1 MNIKIPLIYTIL
13 TKACGMVLL
22 KDTLPQDLR
31 IKSILFQVIKGEN
44 MKKKFLSL
52 TLGSL
57 LVSAL
62 SAEENG
68 FFVSAGYQIGESAQM
83 VKNTKGIQDLSD
95 SYERLNNLL
104 TSYSALN
111 TLIRQSADPNAINNA
126 RTNLNASAKN
136 LINDKTNSPAYQAV
150 LLALNAA
157 AGLWQVMSYAI
168 SVCGPGSNKNKNGG
182 VQTFENAPANGG
194 TTITCDSFYE
204 PGKFSGISTEDYAK
218 INKAYQIIQKA
229 FGSSGKDI
237 PALSDT
243 KELNFEIKGKK
254 NDSVVPGEKWKFP
267 WTNGFVSIKWVNGE
281 YKEIKEDIKASN
293 NAQELL
299 KQASAI
305 LTTLNEACPWLSN
318 GGAGN
323 VGGGNSLW
331 AGIDKGDGS
340 ACGIFKNEISA
351 IQDMIK
357 NAAIAVEQSKIVAAN
372 AQNQHNLDTGKT
384 FNPYKDANFA
394 QSMFANAKAQAEILN
409 RAQAVVKDFERI
421 PAAFVKDSLGVCH
434 EKGSDGNLRGT
445 PSGTVT
451 SNTWGAGC
459 AYVGETVTN
468 LKNSIAHFGT
478 QAEQIHNA
486 QNLAYTLA
494 NFSGQY
500 KKLGEHYDS
509 ITAALSSLP
518 DAQSLQNVVSKKT
531 NPNSPQGIQDNY
543 YIDSNI
549 HSQVQSRS
557 QELGSNPF
565 RRAGLIAASTTN
577 NGAMNGIGFQ
587 VGYKQFF
594 GKNKRW
600 GARYYGFVDY
610 NHTYNK
616 SQFFNASSDVWT
628 YGVGSDLLVNFIND
642 KATKHNKISFGAFG
656 GIALAGTS
664 WLNSQYVNLANV
676 NNYYKAKINTSN
688 FQFLFNLGLRTNL
701 ARNKRR
707 GAEHSAQHGMELG
720 VKIPTINTNYY
731 SLLGTTLQY
740 RRLYSV
746 YLNYVFAY

>member
-1 MNIKIPLIYTIL
+1 
-13 TKACGMVLL
+13 
-22 KDTLPQDLR
+22 
-31 IKSILFQVIKGEN
+31 

-62 SAEENG
+62 SAEDNG

-83 VKNTKGIQDLSD
+83 VKNTKGIQELSD

-104 TSYSALN
+104 TNYSVLN

-126 RTNLNASAKN
+126 RGNLNASAKN
-136 LINDKTNSPAYQAV
+136 LINDKKNSPAYQAV
-150 LLALNAA
+150 LLALNAVVGFWNSIA
-157 AGLWQVMSYAI
+157 WNVQ
-168 SVCGPGSNKNKNGG
+168 CGGYTEANG
-182 VQTFENAPANGG
+182 VQIKGSETFNNQPGHSSDH
-194 TTITCDSFYE
+194 ITCGGSGLDPY
-204 PGKFSGISTEDYAK
+204 KAGISGPLSIENFK
-218 INKAYQIIQKA
+218 KLNEAYQIIQTA
-229 FGSSGKDI
+229 FKGNPKEGL
-237 PALSDT
+237 PVLSNT
-243 KELNFEIKGKK
+243 STQIQ
-254 NDSVVPGEKWKFP
+254 
-267 WTNGFVSIKWVNGE
+267 VSIKTKVNGNGNNE
-281 YKEIKEDIKASN
+281 TTTTITASN
-293 NAQELL
+293 DAQNLL
-299 KQASAI
+299 KQASVMMDV
-305 LTTLNEACPWLSN
+305 LTQNCPWVNNREGEL
-318 GGAGN
+318 GGASWN
-323 VGGGNSLW
+323 INKGGN
-331 AGIDKGDGS
+331 
-340 ACGIFKNEISA
+340 ACEIFDTEISA

-357 NAAIAVEQSKIVAAN
+357 NATIVVEQSKIVAAN

-409 RAQAVVKDFERI
+409 RAQAMVKDLETI
-421 PAAFVKDSLGVCH
+421 PQTFRDEFLASCYKPYNG
-434 EKGSDGNLRGT
+434 GTYGT
-445 PSGTVT
+445 PLGTVT
-451 SNTWGAGC
+451 KDTFATGC
-459 AYVGETVTN
+459 AYVGETLTS
-468 LKNSIAHFGT
+468 LKDSIAHFGT

-500 KKLGEHYDS
+500 QKLGEHYDS
-509 ITAALSSLP
+509 ITAALSNLP

-616 SQFFNASSDVWT
+616 SQFFNSDSDVWT

-707 GAEHSAQHGMELG
+707 GAEHSTQHGMELG

>member
-1 MNIKIPLIYTIL
+1 
-13 TKACGMVLL
+13 
-22 KDTLPQDLR
+22 
-31 IKSILFQVIKGEN
+31 

-57 LVSAL
+57 LVSTL
-62 SAEENG
+62 SAEDNG
-68 FFVSAGYQIGESAQM
+68 FFVSAGYQIGESSQM

-136 LINDKTNSPAYQAV
+136 LINDKANSPAYQAV

-168 SVCGPGSNKNKNGG
+168 SACGPGKDSSKNGG
-182 VQTFENAPANGG
+182 VQTFENTPSSQYGG
-194 TTITCDSFYE
+194 TTITCNSYYE
-204 PGKFSGISTEDYAK
+204 PGYDSALSTEDFAK
-218 INKAYQIIQKA
+218 INQAYQIIQKA
-229 FGSSGKDI
+229 FGSSGNGI
-237 PALSDT
+237 PILSNTTT
-243 KELNFEIKGKK
+243 KLDFTINGKK
-254 NDSVVPGEKWKFP
+254 TINATAGDKTSYNGGPYNPTQWVGGTQE
-267 WTNGFVSIKWVNGE
+267 TNNTKIDV
-281 YKEIKEDIKASN
+281 AN

-299 KQASAI
+299 KQASVI
-305 LTTLNEACPWLSN
+305 ITTLNSACPHMNN
-318 GGAGN
+318 GGAGSASS
-323 VGGGNSLW
+323 GSLW
-331 AGIDKGDGS
+331 EGIDKGDGS

-357 NAAIAVEQSKIVAAN
+357 NAEIAVEQSKIVTAN
-372 AQNQHNLDTGKT
+372 AQNQHNLDTGKA
-384 FNPYKDANFA
+384 FNPYKDADFA
-394 QSMFANAKAQAEILN
+394 QSMFANARAQAEILN

-421 PAAFVKDSLGVCH
+421 PEAFVKDSLGVCH

-468 LKNSIAHFGT
+468 LKNSIAHFGD

-509 ITAALSSLP
+509 ITAAISSLP

-549 HSQVQSRS
+549 HSQVQSRT

-642 KATKHNKISFGAFG
+642 KATKNNKISFGAFG
-656 GIALAGTS
+656 GIQLAGTS
-664 WLNSQYVNLANV
+664 WLNSQFVNLANV
-676 NNYYKAKINTSN
+676 NNYYKAKINASN

>member
-1 MNIKIPLIYTIL
+1 
-13 TKACGMVLL
+13 
-22 KDTLPQDLR
+22 
-31 IKSILFQVIKGEN
+31 

-62 SAEENG
+62 SAEDNG
-68 FFVSAGYQIGESAQM
+68 FFVSAGYQIGESSQM
-83 VKNTKGIQDLSD
+83 VKNTKGIQELSD

-104 TSYSALN
+104 TNYSVLN

-136 LINDKTNSPAYQAV
+136 LINDKANSPAYQAV

-157 AGLWQVMSYAI
+157 AGLWQVMSYSI
-168 SVCGPGSNKNKNGG
+168 SVCGPGSDKSKNGG
-182 VQTFENAPANGG
+182 VQTFENVPANGG
-194 TTITCDSFYE
+194 TTIACDSYYE
-204 PGKFSGISTEDYAK
+204 PGKWSAISTENYAK

-229 FGSSGKDI
+229 FGSSGQDI

-254 NDSVVPGEKWKFP
+254 NDSVQPGERWKFP
-267 WTNGFVSIKWVNGE
+267 WTNGKFVPIKWVNGAYTE
-281 YKEIKEDIKASN
+281 TKEDIKVSN

-299 KQASAI
+299 QQASII

-318 GGAGN
+318 GGAGGA
-323 VGGGNSLW
+323 GGGNSLW

-421 PAAFVKDSLGVCH
+421 PAEFVKDSLGVCH

-459 AYVGETVTN
+459 AYVGETLTS
-468 LKNSIAHFGT
+468 LKDSIAHFGD

-486 QNLAYTLA
+486 RNLAYTLA
-494 NFSGQY
+494 NFSDQY
-500 KKLGEHYDS
+500 QKLGEHYDS
-509 ITAALSSLP
+509 ITAAISSLP
-518 DAQSLQNVVSKKT
+518 DAQSLQNVVSKK
-531 NPNSPQGIQDNY
+531 N
-543 YIDSNI
+543 
-549 HSQVQSRS
+549 
-557 QELGSNPF
+557 
-565 RRAGLIAASTTN
+565 
-577 NGAMNGIGFQ
+577 
-587 VGYKQFF
+587 
-594 GKNKRW
+594 
-600 GARYYGFVDY
+600 
-610 NHTYNK
+610 
-616 SQFFNASSDVWT
+616 
-628 YGVGSDLLVNFIND
+628 
-642 KATKHNKISFGAFG
+642 
-656 GIALAGTS
+656 
-664 WLNSQYVNLANV
+664 
-676 NNYYKAKINTSN
+676 
-688 FQFLFNLGLRTNL
+688 
-701 ARNKRR
+701 
-707 GAEHSAQHGMELG
+707 
-720 VKIPTINTNYY
+720 
-731 SLLGTTLQY
+731 
-740 RRLYSV
+740 
-746 YLNYVFAY
+746 

>member
-1 MNIKIPLIYTIL
+1 MN
-13 TKACGMVLL
+13 
-22 KDTLPQDLR
+22 QDHY
-31 IKSILFQVIKGEN
+31 SI
-44 MKKKFLSL
+44 
-52 TLGSL
+52 
-57 LVSAL
+57 
-62 SAEENG
+62 
-68 FFVSAGYQIGESAQM
+68 
-83 VKNTKGIQDLSD
+83 
-95 SYERLNNLL
+95 
-104 TSYSALN
+104 
-111 TLIRQSADPNAINNA
+111 
-126 RTNLNASAKN
+126 
-136 LINDKTNSPAYQAV
+136 
-150 LLALNAA
+150 
-157 AGLWQVMSYAI
+157 
-168 SVCGPGSNKNKNGG
+168 
-182 VQTFENAPANGG
+182 
-194 TTITCDSFYE
+194 
-204 PGKFSGISTEDYAK
+204 ISTENYAK

-229 FGSSGKDI
+229 FGASGKDI

-243 KELNFEIKGKK
+243 NTELKFTINQNGSNNNNNNKEEIVTK
-254 NDSVVPGEKWKFP
+254 
-267 WTNGFVSIKWVNGE
+267 
-281 YKEIKEDIKASN
+281 N

-299 KQASAI
+299 KQASTI
-305 LTTLNEACPWLSN
+305 LTTLNEACPWINN
-318 GGAGN
+318 GGAGPASS
-323 VGGGNSLW
+323 GSLW
-331 AGIDKGDGS
+331 EGIYLKGDGS

-357 NAAIAVEQSKIVAAN
+357 NAEIAVEQSKIVTAN

-384 FNPYKDANFA
+384 FNPYKDASFS
-394 QSMFANAKAQAEILN
+394 QSMFANARAQAEILN

-468 LKNSIAHFGT
+468 LKNSIAHFGD
-478 QAEQIHNA
+478 QAERIYNA

-494 NFSGQY
+494 NFSSQY

-509 ITAALSSLP
+509 ITAAISSLP

-549 HSQVQSRS
+549 HSQVQSRT

-642 KATKHNKISFGAFG
+642 KATKNNKISFGAFG
-656 GIALAGTS
+656 GVQLAGTS
-664 WLNSQYVNLANV
+664 WLNSQFVNLANV

-707 GAEHSAQHGMELG
+707 GTDHSAQHGMELG

>member
-1 MNIKIPLIYTIL
+1 
-13 TKACGMVLL
+13 
-22 KDTLPQDLR
+22 
-31 IKSILFQVIKGEN
+31 

-62 SAEENG
+62 SAEDNG
-68 FFVSAGYQIGESAQM
+68 FFVSVGYQIGESTQM

-104 TSYSALN
+104 TSYSVLN
-111 TLIRQSADPNAINNA
+111 TLIKQSADPVAINNT

-150 LLALNAA
+150 LLSLNAA

-168 SVCGPGSNKNKNGG
+168 SVCGPGNSKDKNGG
-182 VQTFENAPANGG
+182 VQTFENVPANGG

-204 PGKFSGISTEDYAK
+204 PGKWSGISTENYAK
-218 INKAYQIIQKA
+218 INRAYQIIQKA
-229 FGSSGKDI
+229 FGSSGQDI

-254 NDSVVPGEKWKFP
+254 NDSVQPGERWKFP
-267 WTNGFVSIKWVNGE
+267 WTNGQFVSIKWVNGE
-281 YKEIKEDIKASN
+281 YKETKEDIKVSN

-299 KQASAI
+299 KQASII
-305 LTTLNEACPWLSN
+305 LTTINEACPWLSN
-318 GGAGN
+318 GGKNYWKDIG
-323 VGGGNSLW
+323 
-331 AGIDKGDGS
+331 GDGT
-340 ACGIFKNEISA
+340 ACGSFKNEISA

-357 NAAIAVEQSKIVAAN
+357 NAAIAVEQSKIVTAN
-372 AQNQHNLDTGKT
+372 AQNQINLDAGKT
-384 FNPYKDANFA
+384 FNPYKDATFA
-394 QSMFANAKAQAEILN
+394 QSMLANAKAQAEILN
-409 RAQAVVKDFERI
+409 RAQQVVKDFERI

-459 AYVGETVTN
+459 AYVEQSVTA
-468 LKNSIAHFGT
+468 LKDSLAHFGN
-478 QAEQIHNA
+478 QAEQINHA
-486 QNLAYTLA
+486 RNLAYTLA
-494 NFSGQY
+494 NFSSQY
-500 KKLGEHYDS
+500 QKLGEHYDS
-509 ITAALSSLP
+509 ITAAVSSLP
-518 DAQSLQNVVSKKT
+518 DAQSLQNVVSKKN
-531 NPNSPQGIQDNY
+531 NPYSPQGIQDNY

-557 QELGSNPF
+557 QELGNNPF

-587 VGYKQFF
+587 AGYKQFF
-594 GKNKRW
+594 GENKRW

-642 KATKHNKISFGAFG
+642 KATKNNKISFGAFG

-676 NNYYKAKINTSN
+676 NNYYKAKINTAN

-701 ARNKRR
+701 ARNKKR
-707 GAEHSAQHGMELG
+707 GSEHSAQHGMELG

-731 SLLGTTLQY
+731 SLLGTQLQY

>member
-1 MNIKIPLIYTIL
+1 
-13 TKACGMVLL
+13 
-22 KDTLPQDLR
+22 
-31 IKSILFQVIKGEN
+31 

-57 LVSAL
+57 LVSTL
-62 SAEENG
+62 SAEDNG
-68 FFVSAGYQIGESAQM
+68 FFVSAGYQIGESSQM

-104 TSYSALN
+104 TSYSTLN
-111 TLIRQSADPNAINNA
+111 TLIRQSADPNAINSA

-136 LINDKTNSPAYQAV
+136 LINDKANSPAYQAV

-157 AGLWQVMSYAI
+157 AGLWQVMSYSI
-168 SVCGPGSNKNKNGG
+168 SVCGPGSDKSKNGG
-182 VQTFENAPANGG
+182 IQTFENVPANGK
-194 TTITCDSFYE
+194 TEITCNSFYE
-204 PGKFSGISTEDYAK
+204 PGPWSGISTENYAK

-229 FGSSGKDI
+229 FGASGKDI

-254 NDSVVPGEKWKFP
+254 NDSANPGERWKFP
-267 WTNGFVSIKWVNGE
+267 WTNGKFVSINWVNGSFTE
-281 YKEIKEDIKASN
+281 TKEEIKVSN

-299 KQASAI
+299 KQASTI

-318 GGAGN
+318 GGGY
-323 VGGGNSLW
+323 W
-331 AGIDKGDGS
+331 KDIKGDGT
-340 ACGIFKNEISA
+340 ACGNFKNEISA

-357 NAAIAVEQSKIVAAN
+357 NAEIAVEQSKIVAAN

-384 FNPYKDANFA
+384 FNPYKDASFS
-394 QSMFANAKAQAEILN
+394 QSMFANARAQAEILS

-421 PAAFVKDSLGVCH
+421 PEAFVKDSLGVCH

-468 LKNSIAHFGT
+468 LKNSIAHFGG

-494 NFSGQY
+494 NFSDQY

-509 ITAALSSLP
+509 ITAAISSLP

-549 HSQVQSRS
+549 HSQVQSRT

-642 KATKHNKISFGAFG
+642 KATKNNKISFGAFG
-656 GIALAGTS
+656 GIQLAGTS
-664 WLNSQYVNLANV
+664 WLNSQFVNLASV
-676 NNYYKAKINTSN
+676 NNYHKAKINTSN

>member
-1 MNIKIPLIYTIL
+1 
-13 TKACGMVLL
+13 
-22 KDTLPQDLR
+22 
-31 IKSILFQVIKGEN
+31 

-62 SAEENG
+62 SAEDNG
-68 FFVSAGYQIGESAQM
+68 FFVSAGYQIGESSQM

-157 AGLWQVMSYAI
+157 AGLWQVMSYSI
-168 SVCGPGSNKNKNGG
+168 SVCGPGSDKSKNGG
-182 VQTFENAPANGG
+182 VQTFENVPADGG

-204 PGKFSGISTEDYAK
+204 PGKWSAISTENYAK

-229 FGSSGKDI
+229 FGGSGKDI

-254 NDSVVPGEKWKFP
+254 NDSVVPGERWKFP
-267 WTNGFVSIKWVNGE
+267 WTNGQFVSVKWVNGE
-281 YKEIKEDIKASN
+281 YKEIKEDIKVSN

-299 KQASAI
+299 KQASTI

-357 NAAIAVEQSKIVAAN
+357 NAEIAVEQSKIVTAN
-372 AQNQHNLDTGKT
+372 AQNQHNLDTGRA
-384 FNPYKDANFA
+384 FNPYKDASFS
-394 QSMFANAKAQAEILN
+394 QSMFANARAQAEILN

-468 LKNSIAHFGT
+468 LKNSIAHFGD
-478 QAEQIHNA
+478 QAERIHNA

-509 ITAALSSLP
+509 ITTAISSLP

-549 HSQVQSRS
+549 HSQVQSRT

-594 GKNKRW
+594 GKSKRW

-616 SQFFNASSDVWT
+616 SQFFNSDSDVWT

-656 GIALAGTS
+656 GIAIAGTS

-676 NNYYKAKINTSN
+676 NNYYKAKINTAN

-707 GAEHSAQHGMELG
+707 GADHSAQHGMELG

>member
-1 MNIKIPLIYTIL
+1 
-13 TKACGMVLL
+13 
-22 KDTLPQDLR
+22 
-31 IKSILFQVIKGEN
+31 

-62 SAEENG
+62 SAEDNG

-83 VKNTKGIQDLSD
+83 VKNTKGIQELSD

-104 TSYSALN
+104 TNYSVLN

-126 RTNLNASAKN
+126 RGNLNASAKN
-136 LINDKTNSPAYQAV
+136 LINDKKNSPAYQAV

-168 SVCGPGSNKNKNGG
+168 SVCGPGSNKDKNGG
-182 VQTFENAPANGG
+182 VQTFENVPSNGG
-194 TTITCDSFYE
+194 NTITCDSFYE
-204 PGKFSGISTEDYAK
+204 PGKWSGISTENYAK
-218 INKAYQIIQKA
+218 INRAYQIIQKA
-229 FGSSGKDI
+229 FGASGQDI

-254 NDSVVPGEKWKFP
+254 NDSVQPGERWKFP
-267 WTNGFVSIKWVNGE
+267 WTNGKFVSIKWVNGTYTE
-281 YKEIKEDIKASN
+281 TKEDIKVSN

-299 KQASAI
+299 QQASTI

-331 AGIDKGDGS
+331 AGIDKGDGT

-357 NAAIAVEQSKIVAAN
+357 NAEIAVEQSKIVAAN
-372 AQNQHNLDTGKT
+372 AQNQHNLDTGKV

-434 EKGSDGNLRGT
+434 EKDSNGNLRGT

-451 SNTWGAGC
+451 GNTWGAGC

-468 LKNSIAHFGT
+468 LKDSIAHFGD

-486 QNLAYTLA
+486 RNLAYTLA

-509 ITAALSSLP
+509 ITAAISSLP

-594 GKNKRW
+594 GEKKWW
-600 GARYYGFVDY
+600 GLRYYGFVDY

-707 GAEHSAQHGMELG
+707 GADHSAQHGMELG

>member
-1 MNIKIPLIYTIL
+1 
-13 TKACGMVLL
+13 
-22 KDTLPQDLR
+22 
-31 IKSILFQVIKGEN
+31 

-57 LVSAL
+57 LVSTL

-95 SYERLNNLL
+95 NYERLNNLL

-126 RTNLNASAKN
+126 RGNLNASAKN
-136 LINDKTNSPAYQAV
+136 LINDKKNSPAYQAV

-157 AGLWQVMSYAI
+157 AGLWQVMSYSI
-168 SVCGPGSNKNKNGG
+168 SVCGPGSDKSKNGG
-182 VQTFENAPANGG
+182 VQTFENVPTNGG

-204 PGKFSGISTEDYAK
+204 PGKWSGISTENYAK

-229 FGSSGKDI
+229 FGSSGQDI

-243 KELNFEIKGKK
+243 KELTFEIKGKK
-254 NDSVVPGEKWKFP
+254 NDSVVPGERWKFP
-267 WTNGFVSIKWVNGE
+267 WTNGQFVSVKWVNGE
-281 YKEIKEDIKASN
+281 YKEIKEDIKVSN

-299 KQASAI
+299 QQASII

-318 GGAGN
+318 GGKHY
-323 VGGGNSLW
+323 W
-331 AGIDKGDGS
+331 QGINGDGT
-340 ACGIFKNEISA
+340 ACGNFKNEISA

-357 NAAIAVEQSKIVAAN
+357 NAEIAVEQSKIVAAN
-372 AQNQHNLDTGKT
+372 AQNQHNLDTGKA

-421 PAAFVKDSLGVCH
+421 PAEFVKNSLGVCH

-459 AYVGETVTN
+459 AYVGETLTS
-468 LKNSIAHFGT
+468 LKDSIAHFGD

-486 QNLAYTLA
+486 RNLAYTLA

-549 HSQVQSRS
+549 HSQVQSRT

-664 WLNSQYVNLANV
+664 WLNSQFVNLASV

>member
-1 MNIKIPLIYTIL
+1 
-13 TKACGMVLL
+13 
-22 KDTLPQDLR
+22 
-31 IKSILFQVIKGEN
+31 

-57 LVSAL
+57 LVSTL
-62 SAEENG
+62 SAEDNG
-68 FFVSAGYQIGESAQM
+68 FFVSAGYQIGESSQM

-104 TSYSALN
+104 TSYSTLN

-136 LINDKTNSPAYQAV
+136 LINDKANSPAYQAV

-168 SVCGPGSNKNKNGG
+168 SPCGPGSDKDKNGG
-182 VQTFENAPANGG
+182 IQTFENTPTNQWGG
-194 TTITCDSFYE
+194 TTITCGTTRYDPE
-204 PGKFSGISTEDYAK
+204 PYSIISTENYAK

-229 FGSSGKDI
+229 FGTSGKDI

-243 KELNFEIKGKK
+243 NTEL
-254 NDSVVPGEKWKFP
+254 KF
-267 WTNGFVSIKWVNGE
+267 TINENMSDN
-281 YKEIKEDIKASN
+281 KEDIVTKN
-293 NAQELL
+293 NAQVLL
-299 KQASAI
+299 EQASTI
-305 LTTLNEACPWLSN
+305 ITTLNSACPWINN
-318 GGAGN
+318 GGAGPASS
-323 VGGGNSLW
+323 GSLW
-331 AGIDKGDGS
+331 EGIYLKGDGS

-351 IQDMIK
+351 IQDMIE
-357 NAAIAVEQSKIVAAN
+357 NAKIAVEQSKIVSAN
-372 AQNQHNLDTGKT
+372 AQNQHNLDTGKA
-384 FNPYKDANFA
+384 FNPYKDANFS
-394 QSMFANAKAQAEILN
+394 QSMFANARAQAEILS

-434 EKGSDGNLRGT
+434 EKDDKGNLRGT

-451 SNTWGAGC
+451 DNTWGAGC

-468 LKNSIAHFGT
+468 LKNSIAHFGD

-494 NFSGQY
+494 NFSGEY

-509 ITAALSSLP
+509 ITAAISSLP

-549 HSQVQSRS
+549 HSQVQSRT

-642 KATKHNKISFGAFG
+642 KATKNNKISFGAFG
-656 GIALAGTS
+656 GIQLAGTS
-664 WLNSQYVNLANV
+664 WLNSQFVNLANV

-688 FQFLFNLGLRTNL
+688 FQFLFNVGLRTNL
-701 ARNKRR
+701 ARNKR

>member
-1 MNIKIPLIYTIL
+1 
-13 TKACGMVLL
+13 
-22 KDTLPQDLR
+22 
-31 IKSILFQVIKGEN
+31 

-62 SAEENG
+62 SAEDNG

-104 TSYSALN
+104 TSYSTLN

-157 AGLWQVMSYAI
+157 AGLWQVMSHSI
-168 SVCGPGSNKNKNGG
+168 SVCGPGSDKSKNGG
-182 VQTFENAPANGG
+182 VQTFENVPANGG

-204 PGKFSGISTEDYAK
+204 PGKWSAISTENYAK

-229 FGSSGKDI
+229 FGSSGQDI

-254 NDSVVPGEKWKFP
+254 NDSVQPGERWKFP
-267 WTNGFVSIKWVNGE
+267 WTNGKFVSVKWVNGE
-281 YKEIKEDIKASN
+281 YKEIKEDIKVSN

-299 KQASAI
+299 KQASTI

-318 GGAGN
+318 GGKHY
-323 VGGGNSLW
+323 W
-331 AGIDKGDGS
+331 QGINGDGT
-340 ACGIFKNEISA
+340 ACGNFKNEISA

-357 NAAIAVEQSKIVAAN
+357 NAEIAVEQSKIVAAN

-409 RAQAVVKDFERI
+409 RAQQVVKDFERI
-421 PAAFVKDSLGVCH
+421 PAEFVKDSLGVCH

-468 LKNSIAHFGT
+468 LKNSIAHFGD

-486 QNLAYTLA
+486 RNLAYTLA

-549 HSQVQSRS
+549 HSQVQSRT

-616 SQFFNASSDVWT
+616 SQFFNSDSDVWT

-642 KATKHNKISFGAFG
+642 KATKNNKISFGAFG
-656 GIALAGTS
+656 GIQLAGTS

-707 GAEHSAQHGMELG
+707 GADHSAQHGMELG

>member
-1 MNIKIPLIYTIL
+1 
-13 TKACGMVLL
+13 
-22 KDTLPQDLR
+22 
-31 IKSILFQVIKGEN
+31 

-57 LVSAL
+57 LVSTL
-62 SAEENG
+62 SAEDNG

-83 VKNTKGIQDLSD
+83 VKNTKGIQDLSN

-104 TSYSALN
+104 TNYSTLN

-126 RTNLNASAKN
+126 RSNLNASAKD
-136 LINDKTNSPAYQAV
+136 LINEKKNSPAYQAV

-157 AGLWQVMSYAI
+157 VGFWNSIAWNVQCGGYTEESLKVEANNQTFYNQPGRESSEI
-168 SVCGPGSNKNKNGG
+168 TCGPGLTQYKAG
-182 VQTFENAPANGG
+182 VSGPLSLANFK
-194 TTITCDSFYE
+194 TLND
-204 PGKFSGISTEDYAK
+204 
-218 INKAYQIIQKA
+218 AYQIIQTA
-229 FGSSGKDI
+229 FKNNPKEGL
-237 PALSDT
+237 PVLSNT
-243 KELNFEIKGKK
+243 GTQIQ
-254 NDSVVPGEKWKFP
+254 
-267 WTNGFVSIKWVNGE
+267 VSIKTKVNGNNETTNTITVSNDAQSLLNQASIMMDVLTTNCPWVNH
-281 YKEIKEDIKASN
+281 N
-293 NAQELL
+293 PNQL
-299 KQASAI
+299 
-305 LTTLNEACPWLSN
+305 
-318 GGAGN
+318 GGASWN
-323 VGGGNSLW
+323 INKGGN
-331 AGIDKGDGS
+331 
-340 ACGIFKNEISA
+340 ACEIFDTEISA
-351 IQDMIK
+351 IQGL
-357 NAAIAVEQSKIVAAN
+357 IAS
-372 AQNQHNLDTGKT
+372 AQNLVAQVKTINENTQNQIDTNGKV
-384 FNPYKDANFA
+384 FNPFTDASFA
-394 QSMFANAKAQAEILN
+394 QDMLKNAKAQATMLTQ
-409 RAQAVVKDFERI
+409 AQQVASGPNTI
-421 PAAFVKDSLGVCH
+421 PKHFMEEFLASCNKNNGTY
-434 EKGSDGNLRGT
+434 GT
-445 PSGTVT
+445 PLGTVT
-451 SNTWGAGC
+451 KDTWATGC

-468 LKNSIAHFGT
+468 LKNSIAYFGN
-478 QAEQIHNA
+478 QEERIHNA
-486 QNLAYTLA
+486 RNLAYTLA

-664 WLNSQYVNLANV
+664 WLNSQFVNLANV

-707 GAEHSAQHGMELG
+707 GADHSAQHGMELG

>member
-1 MNIKIPLIYTIL
+1 
-13 TKACGMVLL
+13 
-22 KDTLPQDLR
+22 
-31 IKSILFQVIKGEN
+31 

-62 SAEENG
+62 SAEDNG

-126 RTNLNASAKN
+126 RGNLNASAKN
-136 LINDKTNSPAYQAV
+136 LIDDKKNSPAYQAV

-157 AGLWQVMSYAI
+157 AGLWQVMSYSI
-168 SVCGPGSNKNKNGG
+168 SVCGPGSNKDKNGG
-182 VQTFENAPANGG
+182 VQTFENVPSNGG

-204 PGKFSGISTEDYAK
+204 PGKFSGISTENYAK

-229 FGSSGKDI
+229 FGASGQEI

-254 NDSVVPGEKWKFP
+254 NDSVKPGERWKFP

-281 YKEIKEDIKASN
+281 YKETKEGIKVSN

-299 KQASAI
+299 KQASTI

-318 GGAGN
+318 GGKHY
-323 VGGGNSLW
+323 W
-331 AGIDKGDGS
+331 QGINGDGT
-340 ACGIFKNEISA
+340 ACGNFKNEISA

-394 QSMFANAKAQAEILN
+394 QSMFANARAQAEILN

-468 LKNSIAHFGT
+468 LKDSIAHFGD
-478 QAEQIHNA
+478 QAERIHNA
-486 QNLAYTLA
+486 RNLAYTLA
-494 NFSGQY
+494 NFSSQY
-500 KKLGEHYDS
+500 QKLGEHYDS
-509 ITAALSSLP
+509 ITAAISSLP

-565 RRAGLIAASTTN
+565 RHAGLIAASTTN

-642 KATKHNKISFGAFG
+642 KATKNNKLSFGAFG
-656 GIALAGTS
+656 GIALGGTS

-676 NNYYKAKINTSN
+676 NNYYKAKINTAN

-707 GAEHSAQHGMELG
+707 GADHSAQHGMELG

>member
-1 MNIKIPLIYTIL
+1 
-13 TKACGMVLL
+13 
-22 KDTLPQDLR
+22 
-31 IKSILFQVIKGEN
+31 

-57 LVSAL
+57 LVSTL
-62 SAEENG
+62 SAEDNG
-68 FFVSAGYQIGESAQM
+68 FFVSAGYQIGESSQM

-111 TLIRQSADPNAINNA
+111 TLIRQSSDPNAINNA

-157 AGLWQVMSYAI
+157 AGLWQVMSYSI
-168 SVCGPGSNKNKNGG
+168 SVCGPGSDKDKNGG
-182 VQTFENAPANGG
+182 IQTFENVPANGK
-194 TTITCDSFYE
+194 TEITCNSFYE
-204 PGKFSGISTEDYAK
+204 PGPWSGISTENYAK

-229 FGSSGKDI
+229 FGASGKDI

-254 NDSVVPGEKWKFP
+254 NDKALPGERWRFP
-267 WTNGFVSIKWVNGE
+267 WTNGKFVSINWVNGE
-281 YKEIKEDIKASN
+281 YTEIKEDIKVSN

-299 KQASAI
+299 KQASTI

-318 GGAGN
+318 GGGY
-323 VGGGNSLW
+323 W
-331 AGIDKGDGS
+331 KDIKGDGT
-340 ACGIFKNEISA
+340 ACGNFKNEISA

-357 NAAIAVEQSKIVAAN
+357 NAQIAVEQSKIVAAN
-372 AQNQHNLDTGKT
+372 AQNQHNLDTGKA
-384 FNPYKDANFA
+384 FNPYKDASFS
-394 QSMFANAKAQAEILN
+394 QSMFANARAQAEILN

-451 SNTWGAGC
+451 PNTWGAGC

-468 LKNSIAHFGT
+468 LKNSIAHFGD

-486 QNLAYTLA
+486 QNLAYNLA

-509 ITAALSSLP
+509 ITAAISSLP

-549 HSQVQSRS
+549 HSQVQSRT

-642 KATKHNKISFGAFG
+642 KATKNNKISFGAFG
-656 GIALAGTS
+656 GIQLAGTS
-664 WLNSQYVNLANV
+664 WLNSQFVNLANV

-707 GAEHSAQHGMELG
+707 GADHSAQHGMELG

>member
-1 MNIKIPLIYTIL
+1 
-13 TKACGMVLL
+13 
-22 KDTLPQDLR
+22 
-31 IKSILFQVIKGEN
+31 

-57 LVSAL
+57 LVSTL
-62 SAEENG
+62 SAEDNG

-104 TSYSALN
+104 TNYSVLN

-126 RTNLNASAKN
+126 RGNLNASAKN
-136 LINDKTNSPAYQAV
+136 LINDKKNSPAYRAV
-150 LLALNAA
+150 LLALNAVVGFWNSIA
-157 AGLWQVMSYAI
+157 WNVQCGGYTEESNKGTTNNQTFYNQPGRESSEI
-168 SVCGPGSNKNKNGG
+168 TCGPGLTQYKAG
-182 VQTFENAPANGG
+182 VSGPLSLANFK
-194 TTITCDSFYE
+194 TLND
-204 PGKFSGISTEDYAK
+204 
-218 INKAYQIIQKA
+218 AYQIIQTA
-229 FGSSGKDI
+229 FKDN
-237 PALSDT
+237 P
-243 KELNFEIKGKK
+243 KEGLPTLNNTGTQIQ
-254 NDSVVPGEKWKFP
+254 
-267 WTNGFVSIKWVNGE
+267 VSIKTKVNGNNETTNTITASNDAQSLLNQASIMMNVLTTNCPWVNH
-281 YKEIKEDIKASN
+281 N
-293 NAQELL
+293 PNQL
-299 KQASAI
+299 
-305 LTTLNEACPWLSN
+305 
-318 GGAGN
+318 GGASWN
-323 VGGGNSLW
+323 INKGGN
-331 AGIDKGDGS
+331 
-340 ACGIFKNEISA
+340 ACEIFNTEISA
-351 IQDMIK
+351 IQGMI
-357 NAAIAVEQSKIVAAN
+357 AS
-372 AQNQHNLDTGKT
+372 AQNLVAQVKTINENTQNQIDTNGKV
-384 FNPYKDANFA
+384 FNPFTDASFA
-394 QSMFANAKAQAEILN
+394 QDMLKNAKAQATMLTQ
-409 RAQAVVKDFERI
+409 AQQVASGPNTI
-421 PAAFVKDSLGVCH
+421 PKHFMEEFLASCNKNNGTY
-434 EKGSDGNLRGT
+434 GT
-445 PSGTVT
+445 PLGTVT
-451 SNTWGAGC
+451 KDTWATGC

-500 KKLGEHYDS
+500 QKLGEHYDS
-509 ITAALSSLP
+509 ITAAISSLP

-664 WLNSQYVNLANV
+664 WLNSQFVNLANV

>member
-1 MNIKIPLIYTIL
+1 M
-13 TKACGMVLL
+13 
-22 KDTLPQDLR
+22 
-31 IKSILFQVIKGEN
+31 
-44 MKKKFLSL
+44 
-52 TLGSL
+52 
-57 LVSAL
+57 
-62 SAEENG
+62 
-68 FFVSAGYQIGESAQM
+68 SAGYQIGESSQM

-111 TLIRQSADPNAINNA
+111 TLIRQSSDPNAINNA

-157 AGLWQVMSYAI
+157 AGLWQVMSYSI
-168 SVCGPGSNKNKNGG
+168 SVCGPGSDKNKNGG
-182 VQTFENAPANGG
+182 IQTFENVPANGK
-194 TTITCDSFYE
+194 TEITCNSFYE
-204 PGKFSGISTEDYAK
+204 PGPWSGISTENYAK

-229 FGSSGKDI
+229 FGASGKDI

-254 NDSVVPGEKWKFP
+254 NDDAQPGERWKFP
-267 WTNGFVSIKWVNGE
+267 WTNGKFVSINWVNGE
-281 YKEIKEDIKASN
+281 YTEIKEDIKVSN

-299 KQASAI
+299 KQASTI

-318 GGAGN
+318 GGGY
-323 VGGGNSLW
+323 W
-331 AGIDKGDGS
+331 KDIKGDGT
-340 ACGIFKNEISA
+340 ACGNFKNEISA

-357 NAAIAVEQSKIVAAN
+357 NAQIAVEQSKIVAAN
-372 AQNQHNLDTGKT
+372 AQNQHNLDTGKA
-384 FNPYKDANFA
+384 FNPYKDASFS
-394 QSMFANAKAQAEILN
+394 QSMFANARAQAEILN

-468 LKNSIAHFGT
+468 LKDSIAHFGD

-509 ITAALSSLP
+509 ITAAISSLP

-549 HSQVQSRS
+549 HSQVQSRT

-642 KATKHNKISFGAFG
+642 KATKNNKISFGAFG
-656 GIALAGTS
+656 GIQLAGTS
-664 WLNSQYVNLANV
+664 WLNSQFVNLANA

-707 GAEHSAQHGMELG
+707 GADHSAQHGMELG

>member
-1 MNIKIPLIYTIL
+1 
-13 TKACGMVLL
+13 
-22 KDTLPQDLR
+22 
-31 IKSILFQVIKGEN
+31 

-57 LVSAL
+57 LVSTL
-62 SAEENG
+62 SAEDNG

-104 TSYSALN
+104 TNYSVLN

-126 RTNLNASAKN
+126 RGNLNASAKN
-136 LINDKTNSPAYQAV
+136 LINDKKNSPAYQAV

-157 AGLWQVMSYAI
+157 AGLWQVMSYSI
-168 SVCGPGSNKNKNGG
+168 SVCGPGSDKDKNGG
-182 VQTFENAPANGG
+182 VQTFENVPSNSG

-204 PGKFSGISTEDYAK
+204 PGKWSGISTENYAK
-218 INKAYQIIQKA
+218 INRAYQIIQKA

-254 NDSVVPGEKWKFP
+254 NDSVQPGERWKFP
-267 WTNGFVSIKWVNGE
+267 WTNNKFVSIKWVNGE
-281 YKEIKEDIKASN
+281 YTETKEDIKVSN

-299 KQASAI
+299 QQASII

-318 GGAGN
+318 GGKHY
-323 VGGGNSLW
+323 W
-331 AGIDKGDGS
+331 QGINGDGT
-340 ACGIFKNEISA
+340 ACGNFKNEISA

-421 PAAFVKDSLGVCH
+421 PAEFVKDSLGVCH
-434 EKGSDGNLRGT
+434 EVQNGHLRGT

-451 SNTWGAGC
+451 NNTWGAGC

-468 LKNSIAHFGT
+468 LKDSIAHFGD

-486 QNLAYTLA
+486 RNLAYTLA

-509 ITAALSSLP
+509 ITAAISSLP

-642 KATKHNKISFGAFG
+642 KATKNNKLSFGAFG
-656 GIALAGTS
+656 GIALGGTS

-676 NNYYKAKINTSN
+676 NNYYKAKINTAN
-688 FQFLFNLGLRTNL
+688 FQFLFNLGLRMNL
-701 ARNKRR
+701 ARKKHRATDN
-707 GAEHSAQHGMELG
+707 AAQHGIELG
-720 VKIPTINTNYY
+720 TKIPTINTNYY

>member
-1 MNIKIPLIYTIL
+1 
-13 TKACGMVLL
+13 
-22 KDTLPQDLR
+22 
-31 IKSILFQVIKGEN
+31 
-44 MKKKFLSL
+44 
-52 TLGSL
+52 
-57 LVSAL
+57 
-62 SAEENG
+62 
-68 FFVSAGYQIGESAQM
+68 M

-104 TSYSALN
+104 TSYSTLN

-136 LINDKTNSPAYQAV
+136 LINDKANSPAYQAV

-168 SVCGPGSNKNKNGG
+168 SVCGPGSDKSKNGG
-182 VQTFENAPANGG
+182 VQTFENVPANGG

-204 PGKFSGISTEDYAK
+204 PGKFSGISTENYAK

-229 FGSSGKDI
+229 FGASGQDI

-254 NDSVVPGEKWKFP
+254 NDGVVPGERWKFP

-299 KQASAI
+299 KQASTI

-357 NAAIAVEQSKIVAAN
+357 NAEIAVEQSKIVAAN

-384 FNPYKDANFA
+384 FNPYKDANFS
-394 QSMFANAKAQAEILN
+394 QSMFANAQAQAEILN

-421 PAAFVKDSLGVCH
+421 PAAFVKDSLEVCH
-434 EKGSDGNLRGT
+434 EKDGNGNLRGT

-478 QAEQIHNA
+478 QAERIHNA

-500 KKLGEHYDS
+500 QKLGEHYDS
-509 ITAALSSLP
+509 ITAAISSLP

-587 VGYKQFF
+587 AGYKQFF

-664 WLNSQYVNLANV
+664 WLNSQFVNLANV

>member
-1 MNIKIPLIYTIL
+1 
-13 TKACGMVLL
+13 
-22 KDTLPQDLR
+22 
-31 IKSILFQVIKGEN
+31 
-44 MKKKFLSL
+44 MKKIFLSL

-57 LVSAL
+57 LVSTL
-62 SAEENG
+62 SAEDNG
-68 FFVSAGYQIGESAQM
+68 FFVSVGYQIGESAQM

-95 SYERLNNLL
+95 RYEKFNNLL
-104 TSYSALN
+104 NNFSALN
-111 TLIRQSADPNAINNA
+111 TLIRQSSDPNAINSA
-126 RTNLNASAKN
+126 RSNLDSSKRS
-136 LINDKTNSPAYQAV
+136 LLDEKTNSPAYQAV

-168 SVCGPGSNKNKNGG
+168 SVCGPGSDKDKNGG
-182 VQTFENAPANGG
+182 IQTFENVPANGK
-194 TTITCDSFYE
+194 TEITCNSFYE
-204 PGKFSGISTEDYAK
+204 PGPWSGISTENYAK

-229 FGSSGKDI
+229 FGASGKDI

-254 NDSVVPGEKWKFP
+254 NDTANPGERWKFP
-267 WTNGFVSIKWVNGE
+267 WTNGKFVSINWVNGSFTE
-281 YKEIKEDIKASN
+281 TKEDIKVSN

-299 KQASAI
+299 KQASTI

-318 GGAGN
+318 GGAGG

-331 AGIDKGDGS
+331 AGIDKGDGT

-357 NAAIAVEQSKIVAAN
+357 NAEIAVEQSKIVTAN

-384 FNPYKDANFA
+384 FNPYKDATFS
-394 QSMFANAKAQAEILN
+394 QSMLANAKAQAEILS
-409 RAQAVVKDFERI
+409 RAQAVVKDFQRI
-421 PAAFVKDSLGVCH
+421 PEAFVKDSLGVCH
-434 EKGSDGNLRGT
+434 EKDGGGYRGT

-459 AYVGETVTN
+459 AYVGQTITN
-468 LKNSIAHFGT
+468 LKNSIAYFGD
-478 QAEQIHNA
+478 QAQQIKHA

-494 NFSGQY
+494 NFSSQY

-509 ITAALSSLP
+509 ITAAISSLP

-549 HSQVQSRS
+549 HSQVQSRT

-577 NGAMNGIGFQ
+577 NGAMNGIGVQ

-610 NHTYNK
+610 NYTYNK

-642 KATKHNKISFGAFG
+642 KATKNNKISFGLFG
-656 GIALAGTS
+656 GIQLAGTS
-664 WLNSQYVNLANV
+664 WLNSQFVNLANV
-676 NNYYKAKINTSN
+676 NNYYKAKINASN
-688 FQFLFNLGLRTNL
+688 FQFLFNAGLRTNL
-701 ARNKRR
+701 ARNKKR
-707 GAEHSAQHGMELG
+707 GADHTTQHGVELG
-720 VKIPTINTNYY
+720 AKIPMLNTNYY
-731 SLLGTTLQY
+731 SLLGTKLEY

>member
-1 MNIKIPLIYTIL
+1 
-13 TKACGMVLL
+13 
-22 KDTLPQDLR
+22 
-31 IKSILFQVIKGEN
+31 

-57 LVSAL
+57 LVSTL

-104 TSYSALN
+104 TNYSVLN

-126 RTNLNASAKN
+126 RGNLNASAKD
-136 LINDKTNSPAYQAV
+136 LINEKKNSPAYQAV
-150 LLALNAA
+150 LLALNAVV
-157 AGLWQVMSYAI
+157 GFWN
-168 SVCGPGSNKNKNGG
+168 SVAWNVQCGGY
-182 VQTFENAPANGG
+182 TEANGTQTKG
-194 TTITCDSFYE
+194 SETFNNQPGHSSDHITCGGSGLDPY
-204 PGKFSGISTEDYAK
+204 KAGISGPLSIENFK
-218 INKAYQIIQKA
+218 KLNEAYQIIQTA
-229 FGSSGKDI
+229 FKGNPKEGL
-237 PALSDT
+237 PVLSNT
-243 KELNFEIKGKK
+243 STQIQ
-254 NDSVVPGEKWKFP
+254 
-267 WTNGFVSIKWVNGE
+267 VSIKTKVNGNNE
-281 YKEIKEDIKASN
+281 TTNTITVSN
-293 NAQELL
+293 DAQNLL
-299 KQASAI
+299 KQASVMMDV
-305 LTTLNEACPWLSN
+305 LTTNCPWVNNREGEL
-318 GGAGN
+318 GGASWN
-323 VGGGNSLW
+323 INKGGN
-331 AGIDKGDGS
+331 
-340 ACGIFKNEISA
+340 ACEIFDTEISA
-351 IQDMIK
+351 IQNMIK
-357 NAAIAVEQSKIVAAN
+357 NAQEFVVQANIVKN
-372 AQNQHNLDTGKT
+372 NSDLDRIDIPSDKV
-384 FNPYKDANFA
+384 FNPFTDANFA

-409 RAQAVVKDFERI
+409 RAQQVVKDLETISQTFRDEFLASCYK
-421 PAAFVKDSLGVCH
+421 PYNG
-434 EKGSDGNLRGT
+434 GTYGT
-445 PSGTVT
+445 PLGTVT
-451 SNTWGAGC
+451 KDTFATGC
-459 AYVGETVTN
+459 AYVGETLTS
-468 LKNSIAHFGT
+468 LKDSIAHFGT

-549 HSQVQSRS
+549 HSQVQSKT
-557 QELGSNPF
+557 QELGANPF
-565 RRAGLIAASTTN
+565 RRAGLIAASATN

-587 VGYKQFF
+587 AGYKQFF

-656 GIALAGTS
+656 GIQLAGTS

-707 GAEHSAQHGMELG
+707 GADHSAQHGMELG

>member
-1 MNIKIPLIYTIL
+1 
-13 TKACGMVLL
+13 
-22 KDTLPQDLR
+22 
-31 IKSILFQVIKGEN
+31 

-62 SAEENG
+62 SAEDNG
-68 FFVSAGYQIGESAQM
+68 FFVSVGYQIGESTQM

-104 TSYSALN
+104 TSYSVLN
-111 TLIRQSADPNAINNA
+111 TLIKQSADPVAINNT

-136 LINDKTNSPAYQAV
+136 LINDKNNSPAYQAV
-150 LLALNAA
+150 LLSLNAA

-168 SVCGPGSNKNKNGG
+168 SVCGPGSDKNKNGG
-182 VQTFENAPANGG
+182 VQTFENVPSNGG

-204 PGKFSGISTEDYAK
+204 PGKWSGISTENYAK
-218 INKAYQIIQKA
+218 INRAYQIIQKA
-229 FGSSGKDI
+229 FGASGQDI

-254 NDSVVPGEKWKFP
+254 NDTVVPGERWKFP
-267 WTNGFVSIKWVNGE
+267 WTNGKFVSIKWVNGE
-281 YKEIKEDIKASN
+281 YKDTKEDIKVSN

-299 KQASAI
+299 QQASII
-305 LTTLNEACPWLSN
+305 LTTINEACPWLSN
-318 GGAGN
+318 GGKN
-323 VGGGNSLW
+323 YW
-331 AGIDKGDGS
+331 QGINGDGT
-340 ACGIFKNEISA
+340 ACGNFKNEISA

-357 NAAIAVEQSKIVAAN
+357 NAAIAVEQSKIVTAN
-372 AQNQHNLDTGKT
+372 AQNQSNLDAGKT
-384 FNPYKDANFA
+384 FNPYKDADFA

-409 RAQAVVKDFERI
+409 RAQQVVKDFERI

-459 AYVGETVTN
+459 AYVEQSVTA
-468 LKNSIAHFGT
+468 LKDSLAHFGN
-478 QAEQIHNA
+478 QADQINHA
-486 QNLAYTLA
+486 RDLAYTLA

-500 KKLGEHYDS
+500 QKLGEHYDS
-509 ITAALSSLP
+509 ITAAVSSLP
-518 DAQSLQNVVSKKT
+518 DAQSLQNVVSKKN
-531 NPNSPQGIQDNY
+531 NPYSPQGIQDNY

-557 QELGSNPF
+557 QELGNNPF

-587 VGYKQFF
+587 AGYKQFF
-594 GKNKRW
+594 GENKRW

-642 KATKHNKISFGAFG
+642 KATKNNKISFGAFG

-664 WLNSQYVNLANV
+664 WLNSQYVNLANM
-676 NNYYKAKINTSN
+676 NNYYKAKINTAN

-701 ARNKRR
+701 ARNKKR
-707 GAEHSAQHGMELG
+707 GSEHSAQHGMELG

-731 SLLGTTLQY
+731 SLLGTQLQY

>member
-1 MNIKIPLIYTIL
+1 
-13 TKACGMVLL
+13 
-22 KDTLPQDLR
+22 
-31 IKSILFQVIKGEN
+31 

-57 LVSAL
+57 LVSTL
-62 SAEENG
+62 SAEDNG

-126 RTNLNASAKN
+126 RGNLNASAKN
-136 LINDKTNSPAYQAV
+136 LINDKENSPAYQAV

-168 SVCGPGSNKNKNGG
+168 SACGPGPDKSKNGG
-182 VQTFENAPANGG
+182 IQTFENTPSAWK
-194 TTITCDSFYE
+194 TEITCNSYYE
-204 PGKFSGISTEDYAK
+204 PGPWSGISTENYAK

-229 FGSSGKDI
+229 FGSSGQDI

-243 KELNFEIKGKK
+243 NTELKFTINENVSNSNNKEEIVTK
-254 NDSVVPGEKWKFP
+254 
-267 WTNGFVSIKWVNGE
+267 
-281 YKEIKEDIKASN
+281 N
-293 NAQELL
+293 NAQILL
-299 KQASAI
+299 EQASTI
-305 LTTLNEACPWLSN
+305 ITTLNSACPWINN
-318 GGAGN
+318 GGAGPASS
-323 VGGGNSLW
+323 GSLW
-331 AGIDKGDGS
+331 EGIQKGDGS
-340 ACGIFKNEISA
+340 TCGIFKNEISA

-357 NAAIAVEQSKIVAAN
+357 NAEIAVEQSKIVATN
-372 AQNQHNLDTGKT
+372 AQNQHNLDTGKA
-384 FNPYKDANFA
+384 FNPYKDASFS
-394 QSMFANAKAQAEILN
+394 QSMFANARAQAEILN

-421 PAAFVKDSLGVCH
+421 PEAFVKDSLGVCH

-451 SNTWGAGC
+451 PNTWGAGC

-468 LKNSIAHFGT
+468 LKNSIAHFGD

-494 NFSGQY
+494 NFSSQY

-509 ITAALSSLP
+509 ITAAISSLP

-549 HSQVQSRS
+549 HSQVQSRT

-642 KATKHNKISFGAFG
+642 KATKNNKISFGAFG
-656 GIALAGTS
+656 GIQLAGTS
-664 WLNSQYVNLANV
+664 WLNSQFVNLANV

-707 GAEHSAQHGMELG
+707 DADHSAQHGMELG

>member
-1 MNIKIPLIYTIL
+1 
-13 TKACGMVLL
+13 MVLL
-22 KDTLPQDLR
+22 KDTFPQDLR
-31 IKSILFQVIKGEN
+31 TKSILFQVIKGEN

-57 LVSAL
+57 LVSTL
-62 SAEENG
+62 SAEDNG
-68 FFVSAGYQIGESAQM
+68 FFVSAGYQIGESSQM

-111 TLIRQSADPNAINNA
+111 TLIRQSADPNAINSA

-136 LINDKTNSPAYQAV
+136 LINDKANSPAYQAV

-157 AGLWQVMSYAI
+157 AGLWQVMSYSI
-168 SVCGPGSNKNKNGG
+168 SVCGPGSDKDKNGG
-182 VQTFENAPANGG
+182 IQTFENVPANGK
-194 TTITCDSFYE
+194 TEITCNSFYE
-204 PGKFSGISTEDYAK
+204 PGPWSGISTENYAK

-229 FGSSGKDI
+229 FGSNGKDI

-254 NDSVVPGEKWKFP
+254 NDSATPGEKWRFP
-267 WTNGFVSIKWVNGE
+267 WTNGKFVSVNWVNGSYTE
-281 YKEIKEDIKASN
+281 TKEDIKVSN

-299 KQASAI
+299 KQASTI

-318 GGAGN
+318 GGKHY
-323 VGGGNSLW
+323 W
-331 AGIDKGDGS
+331 QGINGDGT
-340 ACGIFKNEISA
+340 ACGNFKNEISA

-357 NAAIAVEQSKIVAAN
+357 NAEIAVEQSKIVATN

-384 FNPYKDANFA
+384 FNPYKDASFS
-394 QSMFANAKAQAEILN
+394 QSMFANARAQAEILN

-421 PAAFVKDSLGVCH
+421 PEAFVKDSLGVCH

-468 LKNSIAHFGT
+468 LKNSIAHFGD

-509 ITAALSSLP
+509 ITAALSNLP

-549 HSQVQSRS
+549 HSQVQSRT

-664 WLNSQYVNLANV
+664 WLNSQFVNLANV

-707 GAEHSAQHGMELG
+707 GADHSAQHGMELG

>member
-1 MNIKIPLIYTIL
+1 
-13 TKACGMVLL
+13 
-22 KDTLPQDLR
+22 
-31 IKSILFQVIKGEN
+31 

-57 LVSAL
+57 LVSTL
-62 SAEENG
+62 SAEDNG
-68 FFVSAGYQIGESAQM
+68 FFVSAGYQIGESSQM

-104 TSYSALN
+104 TSYSTLN

-126 RTNLNASAKN
+126 RGNLNASAKD
-136 LINDKTNSPAYQAV
+136 LINGKKNSPAYQAV

-157 AGLWQVMSYAI
+157 VGFWNSIAWNVQCGGYTEESNKGEKNNQTFYNQPGRESSEI
-168 SVCGPGSNKNKNGG
+168 TCGPGLTQYKAG
-182 VQTFENAPANGG
+182 VSGPLSLANFK
-194 TTITCDSFYE
+194 TLND
-204 PGKFSGISTEDYAK
+204 
-218 INKAYQIIQKA
+218 AYQIIQTA
-229 FGSSGKDI
+229 FKNNPKEGL
-237 PALSDT
+237 PALSNT
-243 KELNFEIKGKK
+243 GTQIQ
-254 NDSVVPGEKWKFP
+254 
-267 WTNGFVSIKWVNGE
+267 VSIKTKKDNQDKTTTITASNDAQSLLNQASIMMNVLTTNCPWVNH
-281 YKEIKEDIKASN
+281 N
-293 NAQELL
+293 PNQL
-299 KQASAI
+299 
-305 LTTLNEACPWLSN
+305 
-318 GGAGN
+318 GGASWN
-323 VGGGNSLW
+323 INKGGN
-331 AGIDKGDGS
+331 
-340 ACGIFKNEISA
+340 ACEIFNTEISA
-351 IQDMIK
+351 IQGMI
-357 NAAIAVEQSKIVAAN
+357 AS
-372 AQNQHNLDTGKT
+372 AQNLVVQVKTINENTQNQIDTNGKV
-384 FNPYKDANFA
+384 FNPFTDASFA
-394 QSMFANAKAQAEILN
+394 QDMLKNAKAQATMLTQ
-409 RAQAVVKDFERI
+409 AQQVASGPNTI
-421 PAAFVKDSLGVCH
+421 PKHFMEEFLASCNKNNGTY
-434 EKGSDGNLRGT
+434 GT
-445 PSGTVT
+445 PLGTVT
-451 SNTWGAGC
+451 KDTWATGC

-509 ITAALSSLP
+509 ITAAISSLP

-549 HSQVQSRS
+549 HSQVQSRT

-664 WLNSQYVNLANV
+664 WLNSQFVNLANV

-688 FQFLFNLGLRTNL
+688 FQLLFNLGLRTNL

>member
-1 MNIKIPLIYTIL
+1 
-13 TKACGMVLL
+13 
-22 KDTLPQDLR
+22 
-31 IKSILFQVIKGEN
+31 

-62 SAEENG
+62 SAEDNG
-68 FFVSAGYQIGESAQM
+68 FFVSAGYQIGESSQM
-83 VKNTKGIQDLSD
+83 VKNTKGIQELSD

-104 TSYSALN
+104 TNYSVLN

-136 LINDKTNSPAYQAV
+136 LINDKANSPAYQAV

-157 AGLWQVMSYAI
+157 AGLWQVMSYSI
-168 SVCGPGSNKNKNGG
+168 SVCGPGSDKSKNGG
-182 VQTFENAPANGG
+182 VQTFENVPANGG
-194 TTITCDSFYE
+194 TTIACDSYYE
-204 PGKFSGISTEDYAK
+204 PGKWSAISTENYAK

-229 FGSSGKDI
+229 FGSSGQDI

-254 NDSVVPGEKWKFP
+254 NDSVQPGERWKFP
-267 WTNGFVSIKWVNGE
+267 WTNGQFVPIKWVNGAYTE
-281 YKEIKEDIKASN
+281 TKEDIKVSN

-299 KQASAI
+299 QQASII

-318 GGAGN
+318 GGAGGA
-323 VGGGNSLW
+323 GGGNSLW

-421 PAAFVKDSLGVCH
+421 PAEFVKDSLGVCH

-459 AYVGETVTN
+459 AYVGETLTS
-468 LKNSIAHFGT
+468 LKDSIAHFGD

-486 QNLAYTLA
+486 RNLAYTLA
-494 NFSGQY
+494 NFSDQY
-500 KKLGEHYDS
+500 QKLGEHYDS
-509 ITAALSSLP
+509 ITAAISSLP

-549 HSQVQSRS
+549 HSQVQSRT

-707 GAEHSAQHGMELG
+707 GADHSAQHGMELG

>member
-1 MNIKIPLIYTIL
+1 
-13 TKACGMVLL
+13 
-22 KDTLPQDLR
+22 
-31 IKSILFQVIKGEN
+31 

-57 LVSAL
+57 LVSTL
-62 SAEENG
+62 SAEDNG
-68 FFVSAGYQIGESAQM
+68 FFVSAGYQIGESSQM

-126 RTNLNASAKN
+126 RTNLNASANN

-168 SVCGPGSNKNKNGG
+168 SVCGPGSDKTKNGG
-182 VQTFENAPANGG
+182 IQTFENVPANGK
-194 TTITCDSFYE
+194 TEITCNSYYE
-204 PGKFSGISTEDYAK
+204 PGKGSAISTENYAK

-229 FGSSGKDI
+229 FGASGQDI

-254 NDSVVPGEKWKFP
+254 NDTANPGDRWKYAGWNEFRHVD
-267 WTNGFVSIKWVNGE
+267 WVGGKDENNSQEINIK
-281 YKEIKEDIKASN
+281 N

-299 KQASAI
+299 KQANTI

-318 GGAGN
+318 GGAGG

-357 NAAIAVEQSKIVAAN
+357 NAEIAVEQSKIVAAN
-372 AQNQHNLDTGKT
+372 AQNQHNLDTGKA
-384 FNPYKDANFA
+384 FNPYKDASFS
-394 QSMFANAKAQAEILN
+394 QSMFANARAQAEILN

-421 PAAFVKDSLGVCH
+421 PAEFVKDSLGVCH
-434 EKGSDGNLRGT
+434 EKGSDGSLRGT

-468 LKNSIAHFGT
+468 LKNSIAHFGG

-494 NFSGQY
+494 NFSDQY

-549 HSQVQSRS
+549 HSQVQSRT

-642 KATKHNKISFGAFG
+642 KATKNNKISFGAFG
-656 GIALAGTS
+656 GIQLAGTS
-664 WLNSQYVNLANV
+664 WLNSQFVNLANV

>member
-1 MNIKIPLIYTIL
+1 
-13 TKACGMVLL
+13 
-22 KDTLPQDLR
+22 
-31 IKSILFQVIKGEN
+31 

-62 SAEENG
+62 SAEDNG

-83 VKNTKGIQDLSD
+83 VKNTKGIQELSD

-104 TSYSALN
+104 TNYSVLN

-126 RTNLNASAKN
+126 RGNLNASAN
-136 LINDKTNSPAYQAV
+136 SLINDKKNSPAYQAV
-150 LLALNAA
+150 LLALNAVVGFWNSIA
-157 AGLWQVMSYAI
+157 WNVQ
-168 SVCGPGSNKNKNGG
+168 CGGYTEANG
-182 VQTFENAPANGG
+182 VQKTGSETFNNQPGHSSDH
-194 TTITCDSFYE
+194 ITCGGSGLDPY
-204 PGKFSGISTEDYAK
+204 KAGISGPLSIENFK
-218 INKAYQIIQKA
+218 KLNEAYQIIQTA
-229 FGSSGKDI
+229 FKGNPKEGL
-237 PALSDT
+237 PVLSNT
-243 KELNFEIKGKK
+243 STQIQ
-254 NDSVVPGEKWKFP
+254 
-267 WTNGFVSIKWVNGE
+267 VSIKTKVNGNNE
-281 YKEIKEDIKASN
+281 TTTTITASN
-293 NAQELL
+293 DAQNLL
-299 KQASAI
+299 KQASVMMDV
-305 LTTLNEACPWLSN
+305 LTTNCPWVNNRAGEL
-318 GGAGN
+318 GGASWN
-323 VGGGNSLW
+323 INKGGN
-331 AGIDKGDGS
+331 
-340 ACGIFKNEISA
+340 ACEIFDTEISA

-421 PAAFVKDSLGVCH
+421 PAEFVKDSLGVCH

-468 LKNSIAHFGT
+468 LKNSIAHFGD
-478 QAEQIHNA
+478 QAERIHNA
-486 QNLAYTLA
+486 RNLAYTLA

-509 ITAALSSLP
+509 ITAAISSLP

-616 SQFFNASSDVWT
+616 SQFFNSDSDVWT

-656 GIALAGTS
+656 GIQLAGTS

-701 ARNKRR
+701 TRNKRR
-707 GAEHSAQHGMELG
+707 GTEHSAQHGMELG

>member
-1 MNIKIPLIYTIL
+1 
-13 TKACGMVLL
+13 
-22 KDTLPQDLR
+22 
-31 IKSILFQVIKGEN
+31 

-68 FFVSAGYQIGESAQM
+68 FFVSAGYQIGESSQM

-104 TSYSALN
+104 TNYSALN

-126 RTNLNASAKN
+126 RGNLNASAKN
-136 LINDKTNSPAYQAV
+136 LINDKKNSPAYQAV

-157 AGLWQVMSYAI
+157 AGLWQVMSYSI
-168 SVCGPGSNKNKNGG
+168 SVCGPGSDKNKNGG

-204 PGKFSGISTEDYAK
+204 PGKFSGISTENYAK

-229 FGSSGKDI
+229 FGASGQDI

-254 NDSVVPGEKWKFP
+254 NDNAQPGERWKFP
-267 WTNGFVSIKWVNGE
+267 WTNGKFVSVKWVNGE
-281 YKEIKEDIKASN
+281 YKEIKEDIKVSN

-299 KQASAI
+299 KQASTI

-357 NAAIAVEQSKIVAAN
+357 NAEIAVEQSKIVAAN

-384 FNPYKDANFA
+384 FNPYKDADFS

-409 RAQAVVKDFERI
+409 RAQQVVKDFERI
-421 PAAFVKDSLGVCH
+421 PAEFVKDSLGVCH

-468 LKNSIAHFGT
+468 LKNSIAHFGD
-478 QAEQIHNA
+478 QAERIHNA
-486 QNLAYTLA
+486 RNLAYTLA
-494 NFSGQY
+494 NFSDQY

-509 ITAALSSLP
+509 ITAAISSLP

-594 GKNKRW
+594 GKKKWW
-600 GARYYGFVDY
+600 GLRYYGFVDY

-664 WLNSQYVNLANV
+664 WLNSQFVNLANV

>member
-1 MNIKIPLIYTIL
+1 
-13 TKACGMVLL
+13 
-22 KDTLPQDLR
+22 
-31 IKSILFQVIKGEN
+31 

-62 SAEENG
+62 SAEDNG

-104 TSYSALN
+104 TNYSVLN

-126 RTNLNASAKN
+126 RGNLNASAN
-136 LINDKTNSPAYQAV
+136 SLINDKKNSPAYQAV

-168 SVCGPGSNKNKNGG
+168 SVCGPGSDKSKNGG
-182 VQTFENAPANGG
+182 VQTFENVPSNGG

-204 PGKFSGISTEDYAK
+204 PGKWSGISTENYAK

-229 FGSSGKDI
+229 FGSSGQDI

-254 NDSVVPGEKWKFP
+254 NDSVVPGERWKFP

-281 YKEIKEDIKASN
+281 YKEIKEDIKVSN

-299 KQASAI
+299 KQASTI

-357 NAAIAVEQSKIVAAN
+357 NAEIAVEQSKIVAAN
-372 AQNQHNLDTGKT
+372 AQNQHSLDTGKT
-384 FNPYKDANFA
+384 FNPYKDADFA
-394 QSMFANAKAQAEILN
+394 QSMFANARAQAEILN
-409 RAQAVVKDFERI
+409 RTQAVVKDFERI

-468 LKNSIAHFGT
+468 LKNSIAHFGD
-478 QAEQIHNA
+478 QAERIHNA
-486 QNLAYTLA
+486 RNLAYTLA

-509 ITAALSSLP
+509 ITAAISSLP

-549 HSQVQSRS
+549 HSQVQSRT

-616 SQFFNASSDVWT
+616 SQFFNSDSDVWT

-707 GAEHSAQHGMELG
+707 GADHSAQHGMELG

>member
-1 MNIKIPLIYTIL
+1 
-13 TKACGMVLL
+13 
-22 KDTLPQDLR
+22 
-31 IKSILFQVIKGEN
+31 

-57 LVSAL
+57 LVSTL
-62 SAEENG
+62 SAEDNG

-111 TLIRQSADPNAINNA
+111 TLIRQSADPNAINSA

-150 LLALNAA
+150 LLALNTA

-168 SVCGPGSNKNKNGG
+168 SPCGPGSDKSKNGG
-182 VQTFENAPANGG
+182 VQTFENTPTNQWGG
-194 TTITCDSFYE
+194 TTTTCGTTNYE
-204 PGKFSGISTEDYAK
+204 PGPYSIISTENYAK

-229 FGSSGKDI
+229 FGASGQDI

-243 KELNFEIKGKK
+243 NTELKFTINKK
-254 NDSVVPGEKWKFP
+254 NGS
-267 WTNGFVSIKWVNGE
+267 NNNGE
-281 YKEIKEDIKASN
+281 EIVTKN
-293 NAQELL
+293 NAQVLL
-299 KQASAI
+299 EQASTI
-305 LTTLNEACPWLSN
+305 ITTLNSACPWINN
-318 GGAGN
+318 GGAGPASS
-323 VGGGNSLW
+323 GSLW
-331 AGIDKGDGS
+331 EGIHLKGDGS

-357 NAAIAVEQSKIVAAN
+357 NAEIAVEQSKIVTAN

-384 FNPYKDANFA
+384 FNPYKDADFA
-394 QSMFANAKAQAEILN
+394 QSMFANARAQAEILN

-468 LKNSIAHFGT
+468 LKNSIAYFGD
-478 QAEQIHNA
+478 QAERIHNA

-494 NFSGQY
+494 NFSSQY

-509 ITAALSSLP
+509 ITAAISSLP

-549 HSQVQSRS
+549 HSQVQSRT

-565 RRAGLIAASTTN
+565 RRAGLIATSTTN

-656 GIALAGTS
+656 GIQLAGTS
-664 WLNSQYVNLANV
+664 WLNSQFVNLANV

-707 GAEHSAQHGMELG
+707 GADHSTQHGMELG

>member
-1 MNIKIPLIYTIL
+1 
-13 TKACGMVLL
+13 
-22 KDTLPQDLR
+22 
-31 IKSILFQVIKGEN
+31 

-57 LVSAL
+57 LVSTL
-62 SAEENG
+62 SAEDNG

-104 TSYSALN
+104 TSYSTLN
-111 TLIRQSADPNAINNA
+111 TLIRQSTDPNAINNA

-136 LINDKTNSPAYQAV
+136 LINDKANSPAYQAV

-168 SVCGPGSNKNKNGG
+168 SPCGPGKDSSKNGG
-182 VQTFENAPANGG
+182 VQTFENTPTNQWGG
-194 TTITCDSFYE
+194 TTITCGTTQYE
-204 PGKFSGISTEDYAK
+204 PGPYSIISTENYAK

-229 FGSSGKDI
+229 FGASGKDI

-243 KELNFEIKGKK
+243 NTELKFTINQNRSNSNNKEEIVTK
-254 NDSVVPGEKWKFP
+254 
-267 WTNGFVSIKWVNGE
+267 
-281 YKEIKEDIKASN
+281 N

-299 KQASAI
+299 KQASTI
-305 LTTLNEACPWLSN
+305 ITTLNSACPWINN
-318 GGAGN
+318 GGAG
-323 VGGGNSLW
+323 GASSGSLW
-331 AGIDKGDGS
+331 EGIYLKGDGS

-357 NAAIAVEQSKIVAAN
+357 NAEIAVEQSKIVA
-372 AQNQHNLDTGKT
+372 T
-384 FNPYKDANFA
+384 
-394 QSMFANAKAQAEILN
+394 
-409 RAQAVVKDFERI
+409 
-421 PAAFVKDSLGVCH
+421 
-434 EKGSDGNLRGT
+434 
-445 PSGTVT
+445 
-451 SNTWGAGC
+451 
-459 AYVGETVTN
+459 
-468 LKNSIAHFGT
+468 
-478 QAEQIHNA
+478 NA

-494 NFSGQY
+494 NFSSQY

-509 ITAALSSLP
+509 ITAAVSSLP

-549 HSQVQSRS
+549 HSQVQSKT

-642 KATKHNKISFGAFG
+642 KATKNNKISFGAFG
-656 GIALAGTS
+656 GIQLAGTS
-664 WLNSQYVNLANV
+664 WLNSQFVNLANV

-707 GAEHSAQHGMELG
+707 GADHSAQHGMELG

>member
-1 MNIKIPLIYTIL
+1 
-13 TKACGMVLL
+13 
-22 KDTLPQDLR
+22 
-31 IKSILFQVIKGEN
+31 

-62 SAEENG
+62 SAEDNG
-68 FFVSAGYQIGESAQM
+68 FFVSAGYQIGESSQM
-83 VKNTKGIQDLSD
+83 VKNTKGIQNLSD

-104 TSYSALN
+104 TNYSVLN

-126 RTNLNASAKN
+126 RGNLNASAKN
-136 LINDKTNSPAYQAV
+136 LINDKKNSPAYQAV

-157 AGLWQVMSYAI
+157 AGLWQVMSYSI
-168 SVCGPGSNKNKNGG
+168 SVCGPGSNKDKNGG
-182 VQTFENAPANGG
+182 VQTFENVPANGG

-204 PGKFSGISTEDYAK
+204 PGKWSAISTENYAK

-229 FGSSGKDI
+229 FGASGQDI

-254 NDSVVPGEKWKFP
+254 NDSVQPGERWKFP
-267 WTNGFVSIKWVNGE
+267 WTNGFVSVKWVNGE
-281 YKEIKEDIKASN
+281 YKEIKEDIKVSN

-299 KQASAI
+299 KQASTI

-459 AYVGETVTN
+459 AYVGETLTS
-468 LKNSIAHFGT
+468 LKDSIAHFGT

-486 QNLAYTLA
+486 RNLAYTLA

-500 KKLGEHYDS
+500 QKLGEHYDS
-509 ITAALSSLP
+509 ITAAISSLP

-616 SQFFNASSDVWT
+616 SQFFNSDSDVWT

>member
-1 MNIKIPLIYTIL
+1 
-13 TKACGMVLL
+13 
-22 KDTLPQDLR
+22 
-31 IKSILFQVIKGEN
+31 

-57 LVSAL
+57 LVSTL
-62 SAEENG
+62 SAEDNG
-68 FFVSAGYQIGESAQM
+68 FFVSAGYQIGESSQM

-104 TSYSALN
+104 TSYSTLN
-111 TLIRQSADPNAINNA
+111 TLIRQSSDPNAINNA

-136 LINDKTNSPAYQAV
+136 LINDKESSPAYQAV

-157 AGLWQVMSYAI
+157 AGLWQVMSYTI
-168 SVCGPGSNKNKNGG
+168 SPCGPGKDSSKNGG
-182 VQTFENAPANGG
+182 VQTFENTPTNQWGG
-194 TTITCDSFYE
+194 TTTTCGTTNYE
-204 PGKFSGISTEDYAK
+204 PGPYSIISTENYAK

-229 FGSSGKDI
+229 FGASGQDI

-243 KELNFEIKGKK
+243 NTELKFTINQNGSNSNNKEEIVTK
-254 NDSVVPGEKWKFP
+254 
-267 WTNGFVSIKWVNGE
+267 
-281 YKEIKEDIKASN
+281 N

-299 KQASAI
+299 KQASTI
-305 LTTLNEACPWLSN
+305 ITTLNSACPWINN
-318 GGAGN
+318 GGAGPASS
-323 VGGGNSLW
+323 GSLW
-331 AGIDKGDGS
+331 EGIYLKGDGS

-357 NAAIAVEQSKIVAAN
+357 NAEIAVEQSKIVATN

-384 FNPYKDANFA
+384 FNPYKDATFS
-394 QSMFANAKAQAEILN
+394 QSMFANARAQAEILN

-468 LKNSIAHFGT
+468 LKNSIAHFGD
-478 QAEQIHNA
+478 QAERIHNA
-486 QNLAYTLA
+486 QDLAYTLA
-494 NFSGQY
+494 NFSSQY

-509 ITAALSSLP
+509 ITAAVSSLP

-565 RRAGLIAASTTN
+565 RRAGLIAASATN

-664 WLNSQYVNLANV
+664 WLNSQFVNLANV

-707 GAEHSAQHGMELG
+707 GADHSAQHGMELG

>member
-1 MNIKIPLIYTIL
+1 
-13 TKACGMVLL
+13 
-22 KDTLPQDLR
+22 
-31 IKSILFQVIKGEN
+31 

-57 LVSAL
+57 LVSTL
-62 SAEENG
+62 SAEDNG
-68 FFVSAGYQIGESAQM
+68 FFVSAGYQIGESSQM

-95 SYERLNNLL
+95 RYERLNNLL
-104 TSYSALN
+104 TSYSTLN
-111 TLIRQSADPNAINNA
+111 TLIRQSADPNAINSA

-136 LINDKTNSPAYQAV
+136 LINDKANSPAYQAV

-168 SVCGPGSNKNKNGG
+168 SVCGPGSDKSKNGG
-182 VQTFENAPANGG
+182 IQTFENVPANGK
-194 TTITCDSFYE
+194 TEITCNSFYE
-204 PGKFSGISTEDYAK
+204 PGPWSGISTENYAK

-229 FGSSGKDI
+229 FGASGKDI

-243 KELNFEIKGKK
+243 KELVFEIKGKK
-254 NDSVVPGEKWKFP
+254 NDTASPGEKWKFP
-267 WTNGFVSIKWVNGE
+267 WTNEKFVSINWVNGSFTDTKE
-281 YKEIKEDIKASN
+281 YIKVSN

-299 KQASAI
+299 KQASTI

-318 GGAGN
+318 GGGY
-323 VGGGNSLW
+323 W
-331 AGIDKGDGS
+331 KDIKGDGT
-340 ACGIFKNEISA
+340 ACGNFKNEISA

-357 NAAIAVEQSKIVAAN
+357 NAEIAVEQSKIVSAN

-384 FNPYKDANFA
+384 FNPYKDASFS
-394 QSMFANAKAQAEILN
+394 QSMFANARAQAEILS

-421 PAAFVKDSLGVCH
+421 PEAFVKDSLGVCH

-468 LKNSIAHFGT
+468 LKNSIAHFGD

-486 QNLAYTLA
+486 RNLAYTLA
-494 NFSGQY
+494 NFSDQY

-509 ITAALSSLP
+509 ITAAISSLP

-549 HSQVQSRS
+549 HSQVQSRT

-594 GKNKRW
+594 GKTKRW

-642 KATKHNKISFGAFG
+642 KATKNNKISFGAFG
-656 GIALAGTS
+656 GIQLAGTS
-664 WLNSQYVNLANV
+664 WLNSQFVNLASV

-701 ARNKRR
+701 ARNKR
-707 GAEHSAQHGMELG
+707 GADHSAQHGMELG

>member
-1 MNIKIPLIYTIL
+1 
-13 TKACGMVLL
+13 
-22 KDTLPQDLR
+22 
-31 IKSILFQVIKGEN
+31 

-104 TSYSALN
+104 TSYSVLN

-126 RTNLNASAKN
+126 RGNLNASAKN
-136 LINDKTNSPAYQAV
+136 LINDKKNSPAYQAV

-157 AGLWQVMSYAI
+157 AGLWQVMSYSI
-168 SVCGPGSNKNKNGG
+168 SVCGPGSDKDKNGG
-182 VQTFENAPANGG
+182 VQTFENVPSNGG

-204 PGKFSGISTEDYAK
+204 PGKWSGISTENYAK

-229 FGSSGKDI
+229 FGSSGQDI

-254 NDSVVPGEKWKFP
+254 NDSVQPGERWKFP
-267 WTNGFVSIKWVNGE
+267 WTNGQFVSVKWVNGE
-281 YKEIKEDIKASN
+281 YKEIKEDIKVSN

-299 KQASAI
+299 KQASTI

-318 GGAGN
+318 GGAGGA
-323 VGGGNSLW
+323 GGGNSLW

-357 NAAIAVEQSKIVAAN
+357 NAEIAVEQSKIVAAN
-372 AQNQHNLDTGKT
+372 AQNQHNLDTGKA

-409 RAQAVVKDFERI
+409 RAQQVVKDFERI
-421 PAAFVKDSLGVCH
+421 PAAFVEDSLGVCH

-459 AYVGETVTN
+459 AYVGETLTS
-468 LKNSIAHFGT
+468 LKDSIAHFGT
-478 QAEQIHNA
+478 QAERIHNA

-664 WLNSQYVNLANV
+664 WLNSQFVNLANV

-707 GAEHSAQHGMELG
+707 GADHSAQHGMELG

>member
-1 MNIKIPLIYTIL
+1 
-13 TKACGMVLL
+13 
-22 KDTLPQDLR
+22 
-31 IKSILFQVIKGEN
+31 

-83 VKNTKGIQDLSD
+83 VKNTKGIQELSD

-104 TSYSALN
+104 TNYSVLN

-126 RTNLNASAKN
+126 RGNLNASAKN
-136 LINDKTNSPAYQAV
+136 LIDDKKNSPAYQAV

-157 AGLWQVMSYAI
+157 AGLWQVMSYSI
-168 SVCGPGSNKNKNGG
+168 SVCGPGSNKDKNGG
-182 VQTFENAPANGG
+182 VQTFENTPSDGG

-204 PGKFSGISTEDYAK
+204 PGKGSGISTENYAK

-229 FGSSGKDI
+229 FGSSGQDI

-254 NDSVVPGEKWKFP
+254 NDSVQPGERWKFP
-267 WTNGFVSIKWVNGE
+267 WTKGFVSIKWVNGK
-281 YKEIKEDIKASN
+281 YKETKEDIKVSN

-299 KQASAI
+299 KQASTI
-305 LTTLNEACPWLSN
+305 LTTINEACPWLSN
-318 GGAGN
+318 GGAGGA
-323 VGGGNSLW
+323 GGGNSLW

-357 NAAIAVEQSKIVAAN
+357 NAEIAVEQSKIVAAN

-451 SNTWGAGC
+451 GNTWGAGC

-468 LKNSIAHFGT
+468 LKDSIAHFGD

-486 QNLAYTLA
+486 RNLAYTLA

-509 ITAALSSLP
+509 ITAAISSLP

-594 GKNKRW
+594 GEKKWW
-600 GARYYGFVDY
+600 GLRYYGFVDY

-707 GAEHSAQHGMELG
+707 GADHSAQHGMELG